1 MSDLSEFVKLVS
13 EEKKKKEVEL
23 ENKIKNPQSELAS
36 LFSELETIHKE
47 TKNTIISEIK
57 DPLPEDEPPLKFGTP
72 EYVKKDESPVNK
84 IIDEIKLSDDDK
96 NKLDEFSDLL
106 SGVES
111 VEEIS
116 EDKNEE
122 KIEEVLSKEVEEVEE
137 VEAFGLDEEVEEPSE
152 IIKQSI
158 KTIGDTRYTKE
169 VKTSD
174 KYPEPFEAEPAL
186 NAELSEFKKKINEH
200 LRKIGFAAGGGG
212 GIGSIK
218 DADDIDIGN
227 QADGFILKYNAT
239 TDKYVS
245 SEPSITSLRLLMDG
259 TDGSSSN
266 TGDHI
271 ELSGTDSSS
280 TDAGDEIVLEAGVN
294 GSRDFDYTVLQ
305 ELSSSIIPN
314 RNGVFDLGSPTKR
327 FGSLFLLAD
336 TIDLDG
342 ATIKSDGSGQITISA
357 AGAILPAG
365 SKDTAGKEL
374 LVAVPESSTSGVLSG
389 QSSKDV
395 PLFTQDGGLTT
406 AAATFTFAKTLK
418 NRSVFTNS
426 GHTFILSNG
435 DSRTDKSVELFEF

>member
-1 MSDLSEFVKLVS
+1 MSDLSEFVKLLS

-23 ENKIKNPQSELAS
+23 ENKIKNPQSDLANLFAELK
-36 LFSELETIHKE
+36 TIHKE
-47 TKNTIISEIK
+47 TKDS
-57 DPLPEDEPPLKFGTP
+57 LPEDEPSLKFGTP
-72 EYVKKDESPVNK
+72 EYVKKDESPVSK

-122 KIEEVLSKEVEEVEE
+122 KIEEVLSKEVEEVK
-137 VEAFGLDEEVEEPSE
+137 EPSE

-158 KTIGDTRYTKE
+158 KTIGDIRYAKE
-169 VKTSD
+169 VKKSND
-174 KYPEPFEAEPAL
+174 YPEPFKAEPAL

-218 DADDIDIGN
+218 DADDINIDN

-280 TDAGDEIVLEAGVN
+280 TNAGDEIVLEDGVN

-305 ELSSSIIPN
+305 ELSSSIIPS
-314 RNGVFDLGSPTKR
+314 RNGVLNLGSPTNR

-357 AGAILPAG
+357 DGAIFPVG

-374 LVAVPESSTSGVLSG
+374 LVAIPESSTSSVLSG

-395 PLFTQDGGLTT
+395 PLFTQSGGLTT
-406 AAATFTFAKTLK
+406 AAATFTFAKTLT
-418 NRSVFTNS
+418 NRSVYTNS

-435 DSRTDKSVELFEF
+435 NARADKSVELFEF

>member
-1 MSDLSEFVKLVS
+1 MSDLSEFVKLLS

-23 ENKIKNPQSELAS
+23 ENKIKNPQSDLANLFAELK
-36 LFSELETIHKE
+36 TIHEE
-47 TKNTIISEIK
+47 TKDS
-57 DPLPEDEPPLKFGTP
+57 LPKDEPPLKFDPP
-72 EYVKKDESPVNK
+72 EYVEKNESPVNK
-84 IIDEIKLSDDDK
+84 IIEDIKLSADDK
-96 NKLDEFSDLL
+96 SKLNEFSDLL
-106 SGVES
+106 SGIEP

-116 EDKNEE
+116 KDENKEE
-122 KIEEVLSKEVEEVEE
+122 IEEVQEILSKEIEEIEE
-137 VEAFGLDEEVEEPSE
+137 IVLEEKSEEPSE

-158 KTIGDTRYTKE
+158 KSIGDIRYNPK
-169 VKTSD
+169 VKNLD
-174 KYPEPFEAEPAL
+174 DYPKPFKSEPAL
-186 NAELSEFKKKINEH
+186 NAELAEFKKKINEH
-200 LRKIGFAAGGGG
+200 LHKIGFSSGSGG

-218 DADDIDIGN
+218 DADDINIDN
-227 QADGFILKYNAT
+227 QADGFILKYNST

-280 TDAGDEIVLEAGVN
+280 TNAGDEIVLEDGVN

-305 ELSSSIIPN
+305 ELSSSIIPS
-314 RNGVFDLGSPTKR
+314 RNGVLNLGSPTNR

-357 AGAILPAG
+357 DGAIFPVG

-374 LVAVPESSTSGVLSG
+374 LVAIPESSTSSVLSG

-395 PLFTQDGGLTT
+395 PLFTQSGGLTT
-406 AAATFTFAKTLK
+406 AAATFTFAKTLT
-418 NRSVFTNS
+418 NRSVYTNS

-435 DSRTDKSVELFEF
+435 NARADKSVELFEF

>member
-23 ENKIKNPQSELAS
+23 ENKLKNPQSDLANLFAELK
-36 LFSELETIHKE
+36 TIHEE
-47 TKNTIISEIK
+47 TK
-57 DPLPEDEPPLKFGTP
+57 DPLPKDEPPIKFGTP
-72 EYVKKDESPVNK
+72 EYVEKNESPVNK
-84 IIDEIKLSDDDK
+84 IIEDIKLSDDDK
-96 NKLDEFSDLL
+96 SKLNEFSDLF
-106 SGVES
+106 SGIES
-111 VEEIS
+111 IEEIS

-122 KIEEVLSKEVEEVEE
+122 EIEEVQEILSKEIEELEEVVLEE
-137 VEAFGLDEEVEEPSE
+137 KTEEPSE

-158 KTIGDTRYTKE
+158 KSIGDIRYDKK
-169 VKTSD
+169 VKNLD
-174 KYPEPFEAEPAL
+174 DYPKPFKAEPAL
-186 NAELSEFKKKINEH
+186 NAELADFKKKINEH
-200 LRKIGFAAGGGG
+200 LHKIGFASSGGG

-218 DADDIDIGN
+218 DADDINIDS

-245 SEPSITSLRLLMDG
+245 SEPSVTSLRLLMDG
-259 TDGSSSN
+259 TDSFSTN

-280 TDAGDEIVLEAGVN
+280 TDAGDEIVLEDGVN
-294 GSRDFDYTVLQ
+294 GSRDFEYAVLQ
-305 ELSSSIIPN
+305 ELSSSIIPSK
-314 RNGVFDLGSPTKR
+314 NGVFDLGSPTKR

-357 AGAILPAG
+357 DGAIFPVG

-374 LVAVPESSTSGVLSG
+374 LVATAETTDSGVLTG

-395 PLFTQDGGLTT
+395 SLFTQASGLTT
-406 AAATFTFAKTLK
+406 AAATFTFAKTLT
-418 NRSVFTNS
+418 NRSVYTNS

-435 DSRTDKSVELFEF
+435 DARADKSVELFEF